1 MEKDSQML
9 KENKKSFKRF
19 IKSFKYCAEGIRYA
33 FYHEQNIIV
42 MLVIGILTLLLG
54 LVFDITMYERLI
66 IILTIG
72 VVLSLEM
79 INTAIEAAT
88 DLIVDKKQA
97 PLAKVAKDCAS
108 GAVGIMSIFAAIIGL
123 SIYLPKIFELLGW

>member
-42 MLVIGILTLLLG
+42 MLVIAILTLILG
-54 LVFDITMYERLI
+54 TILKINVTERLI
-66 IILTIG
+66 VLVVIG
-72 VVLSLEM
+72 VVMSLEM
-79 INTAIEAAT
+79 INTAIEAT
-88 DLIVDKKQA
+88 VDLISPKKND
-97 PLAKVAKDCAS
+97 LAKVAKDCAS

-123 SIYLPKIFELLGW
+123 SIFVPKIIEILGK

>member
-1 MEKDSQML
+1 MEKDLQMY
-9 KENKKSFKRF
+9 KKNKKSFKRF

-42 MLVIGILTLLLG
+42 MFIVGILTLLLG
-54 LVFDITMYERLI
+54 IIFKINKPERLAV
-66 IILTIG
+66 LVLIG
-72 VVLSLEM
+72 LVMSLEM
-79 INTAIEAAT
+79 VNTAIEAVVN
-88 DLIVDKKQA
+88 LVSPEKH

-123 SIYLPKIFELLGW
+123 SIFIPKIIALF

>member
-9 KENKKSFKRF
+9 RENKKSFKRF
-19 IKSFKYCAEGIRYA
+19 IKSFKYCAEGMRYA

-42 MLVIGILTLLLG
+42 MFVIGILTLLLG
-54 LVFDITMYERLI
+54 LILNITMFERLI
-66 IILTIG
+66 ILLVIG

-88 DLIVDKKQA
+88 DLTTNKNH

-123 SIYLPKIFELLGW
+123 SIYLPRIFELLGW

>member
-42 MLVIGILTLLLG
+42 MLVIAILTLILG
-54 LVFDITMYERLI
+54 TILKINVTERLI
-66 IILTIG
+66 VLVVIG
-72 VVLSLEM
+72 VVMSLEM
-79 INTAIEAAT
+79 INTAIEAT
-88 DLIVDKKQA
+88 VDLVSPKKND
-97 PLAKVAKDCAS
+97 LAKVAKDCAS

-123 SIYLPKIFELLGW
+123 SIFVPKIIEILGK